1 MATKGQSSRVL
12 WSLLAVLVLVLSAC
26 TTQSGQGKKGG
37 TFVLGLVAE
46 PTSLDPAQLTDIN
59 SMRIL
64 SSIYDTLVQFDENGF
79 DLKPGLATKWTVSPD
94 GLTYTFTLRQGVKF
108 HDGTAFNAA
117 AVKFNFDRM
126 LDPKNEY
133 ADTGP
138 FPFGG
143 FYYGS
148 IKETKVVD
156 DSTVQLILSQ
166 PYSPLLNSLT
176 LNQGRIVSPDA
187 VKKYRKDFAQHPT
200 GTGPFVF
207 SEWQHGVRVVVTR
220 NDSYWGGA
228 PLLDKIVFRPIP
240 DEQTRYTELKS
251 GNADAIVDVPPDNV
265 AQVKSDSK
273 LTYIEQPG
281 PHIWWV
287 TLNMQKPPFN
297 KLEARQAMLYAI
309 NRDAIAKDIL
319 KGTGTVANGPIP
331 PSIKWAYTDDVTKYT
346 YDPEKAKQL
355 LASAG
360 YASGLKL
367 TFWIPESGS
376 GMQSPKSM
384 ATAIQG
390 DLAKIGVTVDIKTFE
405 WGAYLNKYG
414 AGFGNDADM
423 GAMSF
428 MLDPGDPAPY
438 LGLVADSAASAP
450 AGFNGGYYK
459 SSVVDGLLHQAIAT
473 TDQTQRGKLYQQV
486 AQQMTKDVPWIFIDN
501 QIQNAA
507 TSTKVHDLKLHPS
520 FYIFFT
526 KIWMD

>member
-1 MATKGQSSRVL
+1 MNKARSTMSF
-12 WSLLAVLVLVLSAC
+12 WAVLVAMVLVFAAC
-26 TTQSGQGKKGG
+26 APQSSSQGKRGG

-64 SSIYDTLVQFDENGF
+64 SSIYDTLVRFDPAGF
-79 DLKPGLATKWTVSPD
+79 DLKPALATKWTVSSD
-94 GLTYTFTLRQGVKF
+94 GLTYTFTLRQGIKF
-108 HDGTAFNAA
+108 HDGTDFNAD

-126 LDPKNEY
+126 LDPKNAY

-138 FPFGG
+138 FPFAG

-148 IKETKVVD
+148 IKETRVVD
-156 DSTVQLILSQ
+156 PSTVQFILKQ

-176 LNQGRIVSPDA
+176 LNQGRIVSPTA
-187 VKKYRKDFAQHPT
+187 VKKYGKDFAQNPV
-200 GTGPFVF
+200 GTGPFKF
-207 SEWQHGVRVVVTR
+207 SEWQRGVRVVVTR
-220 NDSYWGGA
+220 NDSYWDGA

-240 DEQTRYTELKS
+240 DDQTRYSELKS

-265 AQVKSDSK
+265 APVKSDSNF
-273 LTYIEQPG
+273 TFVSQPG

-287 TLNMQKPPFN
+287 TLNMQKPPFD
-297 KLEARQAMLYAI
+297 KLEARQALMYAI
-309 NRDAIAKDIL
+309 NRDAIANDIL
-319 KGTGTVANGPIP
+319 KGTGTVATGPIP
-331 PSIKWAYTDDVTKYT
+331 PAIKWAYTDNVTKYT
-346 YDPEKAKQL
+346 YDPNKAKQM
-355 LASAG
+355 LADAG
-360 YASGLKL
+360 YGSGLRL

-390 DLAKIGVTVDIKTFE
+390 DLARIGVTVDIKTFE
-405 WGAYLNKYG
+405 WGAYLSKYN
-414 AGFGNDADM
+414 AGLGKEADM
-423 GAMSF
+423 AAMSF

-438 LGLVADSAASAP
+438 LGLVADSAAAAP
-450 AGFNGGYYK
+450 NGFNGGYYK
-459 SSVVDGLLHQAIAT
+459 SDTVDKLLRDAIAT
-473 TDQTQRGKLYQQV
+473 SDQAQRGKLYQQV

-507 TSTKVHDLKLHPS
+507 VSTKVHDFRLHPS
-520 FYIFFT
+520 FYIFFD

>member
-1 MATKGQSSRVL
+1 MNRGRSIRAF
-12 WSLLAVLVLVLSAC
+12 WALLAVVVLVLSAC
-26 TTQSGQGKKGG
+26 STAASGKKGG

-46 PTSLDPAQLTDIN
+46 PTSLDPATLTDIN

-79 DLKPGLATKWTVSPD
+79 DLKPGLATKWTVTPD
-94 GLTYTFTLRQGVKF
+94 GLNYTFELRKGVKF

-126 LDPKNEY
+126 LDPKNQY
-133 ADTGP
+133 ANTGP

-156 DSTVQLILSQ
+156 ESTVVLVLAQ

-187 VKKYRKDFAQHPT
+187 VKKSGKDYGQSPV
-200 GTGPFVF
+200 GTGPFKF

-220 NDSYWGGA
+220 NDDYWNGA

-273 LTYIEQPG
+273 FKFIEQPG

-287 TLNMQKPPFN
+287 TLNMQKAPFD
-297 KLEARQAMLYAI
+297 KVAVRQAMMYAI
-309 NRDAIAKDIL
+309 NRDAISKDIL
-319 KGTGTVANGPIP
+319 KGTGTVATGPIP
-331 PSIKWAYTDDVTKYT
+331 PSIKWAYTDDVTKYA
-346 YDPEKAKQL
+346 YDPTKAKQM
-355 LASAG
+355 LADAG

-414 AGFGNDADM
+414 AGFGTDADM
-423 GAMSF
+423 AAMSF

-459 SSVVDGLLHQAIAT
+459 SATVDKLLHEALAT
-473 TDQTQRGKLYQQV
+473 TDQAQRGKLYQQV
-486 AQQMTKDVPWIFIDN
+486 SQQMSKDVPWIFIDN

-507 TSTKVHDLKLHPS
+507 FSTKVHDLKLHPS
-520 FYIFFT
+520 FYIFFP

>member
-1 MATKGQSSRVL
+1 MSRGRSIRAF
-12 WSLLAVLVLVLSAC
+12 WALLAVVVLVLSAC
-26 TTQSGQGKKGG
+26 STAASGKKGG

-46 PTSLDPAQLTDIN
+46 PTSLDPATLTDIN

-79 DLKPGLATKWTVSPD
+79 DLKPGLATKWTVTPD
-94 GLTYTFTLRQGVKF
+94 GLNYTFELRKGVKF

-126 LDPKNEY
+126 LDPKNQY
-133 ADTGP
+133 ANTGP

-156 DSTVQLILSQ
+156 ESTVVLVLAQ

-187 VKKYRKDFAQHPT
+187 VKKSGKDYGQSPV
-200 GTGPFVF
+200 GTGPFKF

-220 NDSYWGGA
+220 NDDYWNGA

-273 LTYIEQPG
+273 FKFIEQPG

-287 TLNMQKPPFN
+287 TLNMQKAPFD
-297 KLEARQAMLYAI
+297 KVAVRQAMMYAI
-309 NRDAIAKDIL
+309 NRDAISKDIL
-319 KGTGTVANGPIP
+319 KGTGTVATGPIP
-331 PSIKWAYTDDVTKYT
+331 PSIKWAYTDDVTKYA
-346 YDPEKAKQL
+346 YDPTKAKQM
-355 LASAG
+355 LADAG

-414 AGFGNDADM
+414 AGFGTDADM
-423 GAMSF
+423 AAMSF

-459 SSVVDGLLHQAIAT
+459 SATVDKLLHEALAT
-473 TDQTQRGKLYQQV
+473 TDQAQRGKLYQQV
-486 AQQMTKDVPWIFIDN
+486 SQQMSKDVPWIFIDN

-507 TSTKVHDLKLHPS
+507 FSTKVHDLKLHPS
-520 FYIFFT
+520 FYIFFP